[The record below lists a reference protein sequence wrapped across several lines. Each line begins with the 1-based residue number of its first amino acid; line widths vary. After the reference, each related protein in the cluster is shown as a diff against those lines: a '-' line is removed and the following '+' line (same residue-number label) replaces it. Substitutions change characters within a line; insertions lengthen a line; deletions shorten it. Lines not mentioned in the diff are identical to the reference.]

1 MEGCIEETAWPSWGG
16 IGWGNV
22 LFAVLQPV
30 ASSEPKSDSSGAVG
44 PVSGKRP
51 LGDLF
56 LTRGLVFG

>member
-1 MEGCIEETAWPSWGG
+1 MFCSLYSNRAT
-16 IGWGNV
+16 
-22 LFAVLQPV
+22 V